1 MSAGKLAAA
10 SSDGESAGSCHGHLL
25 RRAGLAANRSWG
37 AGFLNQPDDPQTAG
51 IAALQLSIPSLRRY
65 ALVLLRDREGV
76 EDLVHDCLVQ
86 ALTHMRTRKAGDIRP
101 WLFSIM
107 HNLFISQKRR
117 ERRRGQ
123 NISIESMIEFGVEG
137 RLNIEAAQEDRLRWR
152 DLLRALN
159 ELPLELRQVVTL
171 VSVEELSYAAVAEV
185 LGIPIGTVMSRLSR
199 GRERL
204 RQMML
209 GERRPI
215 LRSVK

>member
-1 MSAGKLAAA
+1 M
-10 SSDGESAGSCHGHLL
+10 
-25 RRAGLAANRSWG
+25 
-37 AGFLNQPDDPQTAG
+37 
-51 IAALQLSIPSLRRY
+51 QLSIPSLRRY

-86 ALTHMRTRKAGDIRP
+86 ALTHMRSRKAGDIRP

-117 ERRRGQ
+117 ERRRGH
-123 NISIESMIEFGVEG
+123 NISIESIVEFGPQG

-159 ELPLELRQVVTL
+159 ELPLELRQVITL

-204 RQMML
+204 RQMMA
-209 GERRPI
+209 GEWRPI

>member
-1 MSAGKLAAA
+1 MSAGKLVAA
-10 SSDGESAGSCHGHLL
+10 SSDGESAGNCHGDLF
-25 RRAGLAANRSWG
+25 RRAGPAANRSWG

-204 RQMML
+204 RQMMV
-209 GERRPI
+209 GEWRPI

>member
-1 MSAGKLAAA
+1 MNAGEPAAC
-10 SSDGESAGSCHGHLL
+10 SSDKEPTGSCHSRPFRTVGS
-25 RRAGLAANRSWG
+25 AANRSWG
-37 AGFLNQPDDPQTAG
+37 MGVLNQPDDPQTAG

-86 ALTHMRTRKAGDIRP
+86 ALTHMRSRKTGDIRP

-123 NISIESMIEFGVEG
+123 NIPIESMVEFGVEG
-137 RLNIEAAQEDRLRWR
+137 RLNMEAAQEDRLRWR

-159 ELPLELRQVVTL
+159 ELPLELRQVITL

-204 RQMML
+204 RQMMA